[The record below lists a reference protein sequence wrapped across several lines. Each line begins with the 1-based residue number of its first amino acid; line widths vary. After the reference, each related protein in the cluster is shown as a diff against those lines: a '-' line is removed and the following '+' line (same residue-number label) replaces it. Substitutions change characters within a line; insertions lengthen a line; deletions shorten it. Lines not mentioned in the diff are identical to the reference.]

1 MAADRW
7 FYIDSAGTQFGPATA
22 ADLREALRLGR
33 ASESCLAWREGLADW
48 QPISALAREL
58 GLVPT
63 APPPPPRSEVPPT
76 PPAAAHAAT
85 PAWGAPADADA
96 NPYRAPESTQSEA
109 INSTDIAYAGF
120 VRRFAAYVID
130 GIIVSVLAA
139 AVTLPMASLQ
149 SFSPN
154 ADPADIFRTVLAV
167 QGPRSLL
174 QLAIM
179 MLYFTLQES
188 SSAQATLG
196 KRALG
201 IKVTD
206 LQGRRLSFAHALGR
220 WVAAT
225 LSYLTLYIGFF
236 MAGFTQRKQAL
247 HDLVA
252 GTLVVD
258 QWAFTAQ
265 PERQRRSPHGCAVAF
280 LVGFLLLVALGVVGI
295 VFALM
300 AFGGNLGKY

>member
-1 MAADRW
+1 MDDRW

-22 ADLREALRLGR
+22 ADVREALRLGR
-33 ASESCLAWREGLADW
+33 ASESCLAWREGLTDW
-48 QPISALAREL
+48 QPIAALAREL

-63 APPPPPRSEVPPT
+63 APPPPPRSEP
-76 PPAAAHAAT
+76 
-85 PAWGAPADADA
+85 APADADA

-130 GIIVSVLAA
+130 GFVVTMLAA
-139 AVTLPMASLQ
+139 AGTLPMADVQ
-149 SFSPN
+149 PFSPN
-154 ADPADIFRTVLAV
+154 ADPGEVFRTMMAV
-167 QGPRSLL
+167 QGPRTLI
-174 QLAIM
+174 QLAIA
-179 MLYFTLQES
+179 MLYYTLQES

-206 LQGRRLSFAHALGR
+206 LQGRRLSFAQALGR
-220 WVAAT
+220 WAAAT
-225 LSYLTLYIGFF
+225 LSYLTLYIGFL

-265 PERQRRSPHGCAVAF
+265 PERQRRTPHGCATAL
-280 LVGFLLLVALGVVGI
+280 LVGFLLLIALGVVAI
-295 VFALM
+295 AFALA

>member
-1 MAADRW
+1 VADRW

-22 ADLREALRLGR
+22 ADVREALRMGR

-48 QPISALAREL
+48 QPIASLAREL

-63 APPPPPRSEVPPT
+63 APPPPPRAEL
-76 PPAAAHAAT
+76 PPA
-85 PAWGAPADADA
+85 PPPGAEA
-96 NPYRAPESTQSEA
+96 NPYRAPQSTQSEA

-130 GIIVSVLAA
+130 GIIVSLLAA
-139 AVTLPMASLQ
+139 AVTWPMASLQ
-149 SFSPN
+149 PFSPN

-206 LQGRRLSFAHALGR
+206 LQGGRLSFAHALGR

-258 QWAFTAQ
+258 QWAFTGE
-265 PERQRRSPHGCAVAF
+265 PERQRRGPHGCAVAL
-280 LVGFLLLVALGVVGI
+280 LVGFLLLLAVGVVAMA
-295 VFALM
+295 FALF
-300 AFGGNLGKY
+300 AIGSNLGQY